1 MSHLLSEISIK
12 NYKSII
18 DESFEL
24 SAFTP
29 FVGYNNAGKSNML
42 EAIKWLLR
50 KTALPETAFYT
61 KTEAVEMEGKISG
74 ISETILEQLPENQRT
89 SIQPFLFTDSPA
101 SPSIPAALVRAFSSD
116 LILEYGYELK
126 ARTSCCEFVN
136 PRLAFKNE

>member
-29 FVGYNNAGKSNML
+29 FVGYNNAGKSNLL

-50 KTALPETAFYT
+50 KSALAETAFYN

-74 ISETILEQLPENQRT
+74 ISETILDQLPENQRT
-89 SIQPFLFTDSPA
+89 SIEPFLFTDSLYIKRIQAQPSLPA
-101 SPSIPAALVRAFSSD
+101 GQIRLLV
-116 LILEYGYELK
+116 K
-126 ARTSCCEFVN
+126 
-136 PRLAFKNE
+136 